1 ESAAA
6 AAPVV
11 WRNSRREE
19 DRLRGLV
26 GEFMFPFLSDRKG
39 KQIFSSVLGGMSLFF
54 SRTPSRA

>member
-1 ESAAA
+1 
-6 AAPVV
+6 VV

-39 KQIFSSVLGGMSLFF
+39 KQIFSSVLGGMSF
-54 SRTPSRA
+54 SFQNPIKGFKRISGNGF